1 MSAAAEQRVLAWAL
15 AVLDD
20 ALEYPRAGDGWP
32 HYSADEL
39 AADSILRAAGLAH
52 LLPVGDDETPEQR
65 AEREASEAQARIE
78 AERLEAERAEQVRRY
93 AEIESQRL
101 RDLQRAEWRLAWDV
115 QRRDLRDARGVRVAR
130 IERHLS
136 EGRMSSLGGWSQLT
150 RAAEPQWRAEDLAPV
165 EWPLVDAADS
175 VQLGR
180 DLWPI
185 RAAASDWLPADAAPS
200 DGEAGGLRDLGA
212 GLERVRGY
220 IPQRPDSR
228 ARDYWDDA
236 GAARIW
242 GDLLG
247 DAPDAQQAAEWARR
261 RAEKAARKA
270 ARTEP
275 AVTGAFAALAAWR

>member
-1 MSAAAEQRVLAWAL
+1 MSAAEQRALAWAL

-20 ALEYPRAGDGWP
+20 AMEYPRAGDGWP
-32 HYSADEL
+32 HYSADE
-39 AADSILRAAGLAH
+39 ATADAILRAAGYAWR
-52 LLPVGDDETPEQR
+52 LPVGDNETPDQR

-78 AERLEAERAEQVRRY
+78 AERLEAERVAQARRY
-93 AEIESQRL
+93 AEAEAQRL

-130 IERHLS
+130 VERHLS
-136 EGRMSSLGGWSQLT
+136 DGRMSSLGGWSQST

-165 EWPLVDAADS
+165 EWPLVDTADS

-220 IPQRPDSR
+220 IPPRVDSR

-242 GDLLG
+242 VDLLG

-270 ARTEP
+270 ARAEP

>member
-1 MSAAAEQRVLAWAL
+1 MSPAEQRALAWAL
-15 AVLDD
+15 GILDE
-20 ALEYPRAGDGWP
+20 AMEYPRAGDGWP

-39 AADSILRAAGLAH
+39 TADAILRAAGYAWR
-52 LLPVGDDETPEQR
+52 LPVSAAETSEQR
-65 AEREASEAQARIE
+65 AEREASEAQARAD
-78 AERLEAERAEQVRRY
+78 AERLEAERAEQARRY
-93 AEIESQRL
+93 AQAEAQRL
-101 RDLQRAEWRLAWDV
+101 RDLERAEWQIAWSA

-136 EGRMSSLGGWSQLT
+136 DGRMSSLGGWSYST
-150 RAAEPQWRAEDLAPV
+150 RTAEPQWRAEDLEPV
-165 EWPLVDAADS
+165 VWPLVDAADS
-175 VQLGR
+175 VQRGR

-220 IPQRPDSR
+220 IPHRPESR
-228 ARDYWDDA
+228 ARDYGDDA

-247 DAPDAQQAAEWARR
+247 DAPDALQAAEWARR